1 MSTTDTVL
9 LYIITI
15 CLTILTLFAI
25 AIVVASLKLILT
37 VQKLVEHAGDTIENI
52 ETAMKEYR
60 DAKSRRMVFKLV
72 RNIFNM
78 YKKSKRSK

>member
-9 LYIITI
+9 LYIIAI

-37 VQKLVEHAGDTIENI
+37 IQKLVEHAGDTLENI
-52 ETAMKEYR
+52 EAAMKEYR
-60 DAKSRRMVFKLV
+60 DAKGKRMALRFA
-72 RNIFNM
+72 RNIFHM
-78 YKKSKRSK
+78 YKKSRRST